1 MFKMANKGFN
11 TSTDFSDYLVK
22 KKNLSFRESYSL
34 AAKLVNF
41 AEKNNKTL
49 DQLSLIDIK
58 KIYKNLDKNILK
70 ILNVK
75 NSMNAKKS
83 YGGTASNN
91 VAMMVKKYKKEIK

>member
-1 MFKMANKGFN
+1 ME
-11 TSTDFSDYLVK
+11 K
-22 KKNLSFRESYSL
+22 KLNFRESYSL

-41 AEKNNKTL
+41 AERNNKSL
-49 DQLSLIDIK
+49 DQLSLVDIK
-58 KIYKNLDKNILK
+58 KIYKNIDKNVLK

-91 VAMMVKKYKKEIK
+91 VAIMIRKYKKEIK

>member
-1 MFKMANKGFN
+1 M
-11 TSTDFSDYLVK
+11 
-22 KKNLSFRESYSL
+22 
-34 AAKLVNF
+34 
-41 AEKNNKTL
+41 

-83 YGGTASNN
+83 YGGTASSN
-91 VAMMVKKYKKEIK
+91 VKAMIKKYKKEIK